1 MNDIEIMREASME
14 RVQLNRQKAIENA
27 KNAVIKVKKRRTDS
41 FTKQVKMNDTDMLL
55 YSIAN
60 SLLAIAQG
68 MK

>member
-1 MNDIEIMREASME
+1 MNDIEIMRVESVE

-68 MK
+68 IK

>member
-27 KNAVIKVKKRRTDS
+27 KNAVIKVKKKRTDS

-60 SLLAIAQG
+60 SLLAIAQS

>member
-1 MNDIEIMREASME
+1 MNDIEIMRAESME
-14 RVQLNRQKAIENA
+14 RVQLNRLKAIENA

-60 SLLAIAQG
+60 SLLAIAQRI
-68 MK
+68 K